1 MLKTQAEDSVPKDAD
16 VSGVILAAQYVFFF
30 LICVFFFYFY
40 CVFTRITDDAS
51 RT

>member
-30 LICVFFFYFY
+30 LICVFM
-40 CVFTRITDDAS
+40 RITDDAS